1 MGGLFVVVDLTAAN
15 RDDTPTSGV
24 FLVAEFEAPFAC
36 LHFLSSISV
45 CVNGPPLGIRN
56 GVHCLYKTNA
66 AALAS
71 VVRCILLFLP
81 FAVGHYTRPSILQ
94 NWRQSKSPR
103 RIWSPNRLKFSLIIC
118 PSALITTCLQRS
130 KRIKNGML
138 GIRPTGRG
146 NHIR

>member
-1 MGGLFVVVDLTAAN
+1 MVGGLFVVVDLTAAN

-71 VVRCILLFLP
+71 VVRCIFCFFYRLQLVTIHVQVFCKIGGNQSLP
-81 FAVGHYTRPSILQ
+81 AGFGVPIA
-94 NWRQSKSPR
+94 
-103 RIWSPNRLKFSLIIC
+103 
-118 PSALITTCLQRS
+118 
-130 KRIKNGML
+130 
-138 GIRPTGRG
+138 
-146 NHIR
+146 